1 MFCYFRI
8 YRFLQRMS
16 DSFLMMCYLSYCL
29 RRVLL
34 KNSIVHRTFERK
46 QLSIYYESQ
55 LKSMFLF
62 YRLLCLLF
70 VLLLRKY
77 SPLIFVLLRLYFI
90 FLLLTMNEYKDFMGY
105 ARLFLILKVLLFALV
120 CRNHPLPCV

>member
-90 FLLLTMNEYKDFMGY
+90 FLLLIMNEYKDFMGY

>member
-1 MFCYFRI
+1 MFCYFGI

-34 KNSIVHRTFERK
+34 KNSIVHQTFERK
-46 QLSIYYESQ
+46 QLSKYYESQ

-90 FLLLTMNEYKDFMGY
+90 FSCSTLIFNCIFLCLSLITILNIKNRRLKIKKDYF
-105 ARLFLILKVLLFALV
+105 
-120 CRNHPLPCV
+120 H

>member
-34 KNSIVHRTFERK
+34 KNSIVHQTFERK